1 MKYRFFLLTI
11 LAASLA
17 ISCSS
22 VTDKPENLSENGAGN
37 TNFVSKPIKISAE
50 IKGLA
55 KGQKITFEKKTPQS
69 SEMIDTTTSG
79 ENGSFELKG
88 KIDHPGIYRI
98 IVGSSFIWLALEG
111 DENIKI
117 SAVIDN
123 NNLKSANIEGSP
135 MSQEIMNQ
143 LFADIKAEALVKY
156 LDSHKNDQALVNFFL
171 IGRLDINTYF
181 KQFEQVKDQIV
192 SAYPNWPVAQ
202 DFARNISDYAQKM
215 KSQPAQIGTACPDIK
230 LKDPNDKIISLSQ
243 LKGKVVLIDFWAS
256 WCLPCRKE
264 NPNVVAIYDK
274 YNKQGFE
281 IFSVSL
287 DGLDDR
293 NVSRLQ
299 NNPDGLKVQMDNQ
312 KKRWIDAIRED
323 KLKWPWHVSEL
334 RSWSSNVAKQ
344 FGVNSIPKTFLV
356 DKNGVIRYKDLRGP
370 ELEAKVKE
378 LVNGK

>member
-1 MKYRFFLLTI
+1 MKNILIFTAILTSMLLTGCGND
-11 LAASLA
+11 ASKQE
-17 ISCSS
+17 ISND
-22 VTDKPENLSENGAGN
+22 TEKTNA
-37 TNFVSKPIKISAE
+37 NFVSKPIKISAE

-69 SEMIDTTTSG
+69 SEMIDTTSIG
-79 ENGSFELKG
+79 ENGSFELNG

-117 SAVIDN
+117 KGDIEN

-135 MSQEIMNQ
+135 MSQEMMKL
-143 LFADIKAEALVKY
+143 LFADIKGDELVKY
-156 LDSHKNDQALVNFFL
+156 LDGHKNDQALVNFFL
-171 IGRLDINTYF
+171 IGRLDINSNL
-181 KQFEQVKDQIV
+181 KQYEQVKDQIV
-192 SAYPNWPVAQ
+192 AAYPNWPVAQ

-215 KSQPAQIGTACPDIK
+215 KNQPAQVGSVCPDIK
-230 LKDPNDKIISLSQ
+230 MKDPNDKNISLSQ
-243 LKGKVVLIDFWAS
+243 LKGKVVLVDFWAS
-256 WCLPCRKE
+256 WCGPCRKE

-281 IFSVSL
+281 VFSISL

-293 NVSRLQ
+293 TMNRFQ
-299 NNPDGLKVQMDNQ
+299 NNPDALKAQMDGQ

-334 RSWSSNVAKQ
+334 RSWSSNVAQQ
-344 FGVNSIPKTFLV
+344 FGVNSIPKTFLL

-378 LVNGK
+378 LVNSK